1 MWTIL
6 RSYATLGTSNRVGL
20 GCRWIMADAVEN
32 HKARVLV
39 VDEEAVGLL
48 AVKLLSQAGFEC
60 DYCPTGETALT
71 TLAHTNADVV
81 VSGVQI
87 PGHNGTPGI
96 DSTELLSRLRA
107 R

>member
-71 TLAHTNADVV
+71 KLPHINAHVV
-81 VSGVQI
+81 VSGGQVTR
-87 PGHNGTPGI
+87 HKGTP
-96 DSTELLSRLRA
+96 SVERTRL
-107 R
+107 